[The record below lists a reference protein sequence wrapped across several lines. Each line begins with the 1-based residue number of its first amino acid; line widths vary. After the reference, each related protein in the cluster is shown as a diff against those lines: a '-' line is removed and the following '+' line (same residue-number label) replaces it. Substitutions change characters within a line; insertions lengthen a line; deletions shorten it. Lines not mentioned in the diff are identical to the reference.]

1 MRSQLSSAPLFLASA
16 LAAVSGPRIQLFP
29 AGEIQANVTDR
40 KLHLD
45 AAGAA
50 RLIAAAAARQ
60 TPYSIDYDHASVFA
74 HETGARAPAAGWFH
88 QLEWIEGEGLFAADV
103 EWTEAASA
111 LIKSG
116 EYKFISPAFR
126 SDKSGAITRL
136 INAGLTNTPDFD
148 GMAPVTASG
157 LTEDSPMDDDLRARL
172 IWFLNVPITATNE
185 ELGAGLDALKAMLTG
200 GNATE
205 TASGLALIQDLIDGR
220 TAAQTEIASLAS
232 KVFDPEKFVEI
243 ASFAALQTELAG
255 IKADVAGKEVDVLVA
270 SAVAAGKLNPRQ
282 EDLAKKLGRE
292 NRPMLEDLIA
302 TASAISALGRTQTGG
317 ATPAG
322 ADGTGEK
329 TPVEIASAASAY
341 MSEQAAAGK
350 TITSAEAVRHVRAEQ
365 ARKS

>member
-16 LAAVSGPRIQLFP
+16 LAAASGPRIQLFP

-40 KLHLD
+40 NLFMD
-45 AAGAA
+45 AASAA
-50 RLIAAAAARQ
+50 RLIAAAASRQ

-111 LIKSG
+111 LIQAG

-126 SDKSGAITRL
+126 SDKNGAITRL

-148 GMAPVTASG
+148 GMLPVTASG
-157 LTEDSPMDDDLRARL
+157 LTEDFCMDDDIRQRVVWL
-172 IWFLNVPITATNE
+172 LNLPITVTNE
-185 ELGAGLDALKAMLTG
+185 ELAAALDKLKEMLTG
-200 GNATE
+200 GNAAE
-205 TASGLALIQDLIDGR
+205 TASGLVLIQELIDGR
-220 TAAQTEIASLAS
+220 TAAKTEIASLAG

-270 SAVAAGKLNPRQ
+270 SALAAGKLNPRQ
-282 EDLAKKLGRE
+282 EAFAKQLGRD
-292 NRPMLEDLIA
+292 NRAALETLIE
-302 TASAISALGRTQTGG
+302 TASPIAALGGTQTGG

-322 ADGTGEK
+322 ANDTGEK
-329 TPVEIASAASAY
+329 SSVEIASAASVY
-341 MSEQAAAGK
+341 MAEQAATGK
-350 TITSAEAVRHVRAEQ
+350 TITSAEAVRHVRAAQ
-365 ARKS
+365 AQKS